1 MSLVSFVHTQNCEPE
16 ALKHAIKKSLDLI
29 NFDFGRKAKK
39 IVIKP
44 NMCYYYHPSTGEVT
58 DPQFV
63 SALIDVFRENLD
75 VSEILVVE
83 SDASAMRCKNAFSM
97 LGYDKMAA
105 EKKVNLVNLAE
116 EKYRIVNKTIGGH
129 DFKFHIPELF
139 SEADLV
145 VNVPKPKY
153 MEGVKI
159 TCALKNFYGC
169 NAYPNKL
176 IYHKVLDKAIVAI
189 NENIKTHLVV
199 LDGLVVIG
207 KYTKRLNL
215 VMSSE
220 DPVAADSAV
229 SEMMGLSPR
238 SVGAIVLAAKR
249 GIGVSSFSPIG
260 EFHYFKEQFPNKS
273 LKDDLRATVANVY
286 LHLFSEH

>member
-1 MSLVSFVHTQNCEPE
+1 VHTQNCEPE

-29 NFDFGRKAKK
+29 NFDFGRKANK

-83 SDASAMRCKNAFSM
+83 SDASAMKCKNAFKM

-105 EKKVNLVNLAE
+105 EKKVNLVNLTE

-129 DFKFHIPELF
+129 GFKFHIPELF
-139 SEADLV
+139 SEADLI

-169 NAYPNKL
+169 NAYQNKL

-220 DPVAADSAV
+220 DPVAADGAV